1 MKILLATYW
10 SIPHL
15 GGVWNYMSQL
25 KTRLEELG
33 HTADILGYGGENTY
47 VHLVGKDKVIPRER
61 WVPFVSSILLRS
73 KYPEVYQN
81 NYIEYMETQRYTY
94 ELAAAEFGLHD
105 YDIIHTQDVLST
117 VALNRIKPE
126 GVPLVAT
133 LHGLVSHEMRHILQS
148 SQKSSSS
155 HLAEAY
161 FDHIE
166 RLGAQSASVTIVA
179 NDWLRNIL
187 IEEFGVQYEQF
198 EKLHYGFSIG
208 RFLEQQAL
216 PTTMQVPSGKK
227 LIVYTGRLIEL
238 KGVGYL
244 VDALASLKDRQ
255 DWVCWIIGNGR
266 DQQQLQNRVVNAGLH
281 SHVSFL
287 GKRDDVPSILKL
299 ADIVVSPSLIDN
311 QPLSVIEAQLSG
323 KAVIVS
329 DAGGLPEMVNH
340 GVTGLVIPKADTAA
354 IRSAI
359 QTLLEDEPYRKVL
372 GEQAKEWGLS
382 HWSMEAGVDHLLEI
396 YKRYVPGS

>member
-25 KTRLEELG
+25 KTRLEEMG
-33 HTADILGYGGENTY
+33 HTADILGYGGENSY
-47 VHLVGKDKVIPRER
+47 VHLVGKDKLIPRER
-61 WVPFVSSILLRS
+61 WVPYVSSILPRS
-73 KYPEVYQN
+73 KYPEMYRN

-117 VALNRIKPE
+117 VALDRVKPD
-126 GVPLVAT
+126 GVPLIAT

-148 SQKSSSS
+148 SQKSSTS

-166 RLGAQSASVTIVA
+166 KLGAQSASVTIVA

-187 IEEFGVQYEQF
+187 VEDFAVPNGQF

-216 PTTMQVPSGKK
+216 PTTMQVPPGKK

-238 KGVGYL
+238 KGLGYL

-255 DWVCWIIGNGR
+255 DWVCWMIGEGR
-266 DQQQLQNRVVNAGLH
+266 HKQQLQNRVMNAGLQA
-281 SHVSFL
+281 HVVFT
-287 GKRDDVPSILKL
+287 GKREDVPSILKL

-323 KAVIVS
+323 RAVIVS

-354 IRSAI
+354 LHSAI
-359 QTLLEDEPYRKVL
+359 QTLLDDEPYRKVL
-372 GEQAKEWGLS
+372 GEQAKEWGMS
-382 HWSMEAGVDHLLEI
+382 HWSMEAGVDHLMEI
-396 YKRYVPGS
+396 YKRYAAKS

>member
-25 KTRLEELG
+25 KTRLEEMG
-33 HTADILGYGGENTY
+33 HTADILGYGGENSY
-47 VHLVGKDKVIPRER
+47 VHLVGKDKLIPRER
-61 WVPFVSSILLRS
+61 WVPYVSSILQRS
-73 KYPEVYQN
+73 KYPEMYRN

-105 YDIIHTQDVLST
+105 YDIIHTQDVFST
-117 VALNRIKPE
+117 VALDRVKPE
-126 GVPLVAT
+126 GVPLIAT

-148 SQKSSSS
+148 SQKSSTS

-166 RLGAQSASVTIVA
+166 KLGAQSASITIVA

-187 IEEFGVQYEQF
+187 VEDFAVPNGQF
-198 EKLHYGFSIG
+198 QKLHYGFSIG

-216 PTTMQVPSGKK
+216 PTTMQVPPGKK

-238 KGVGYL
+238 KGLSYL

-255 DWVCWIIGNGR
+255 DWVCWMIGEGR
-266 DQQQLQNRVVNAGLH
+266 NKQQLQNRVINAGLQA
-281 SHVSFL
+281 HVVFL
-287 GKRDDVPSILKL
+287 GKREDVPSILKL

-323 KAVIVS
+323 RAVIVS

-354 IRSAI
+354 LHSAI
-359 QTLLEDEPYRKVL
+359 QTLLDDEPYRKVL
-372 GEQAKEWGLS
+372 GEQAKEWGMS
-382 HWSMEAGVDHLLEI
+382 HWSMEAGVDHLMEI
-396 YKRYVPGS
+396 YKRYAANS

>member
-25 KTRLEELG
+25 KTRLEEMG
-33 HTADILGYGGENTY
+33 HTADILGYGGENSY
-47 VHLVGKDKVIPRER
+47 VHLVGKDKLVPRER
-61 WVPFVSSILLRS
+61 WVPYVSSILQRS
-73 KYPEVYQN
+73 KYPEMYRN

-105 YDIIHTQDVLST
+105 YDIIHTQDVFST
-117 VALNRIKPE
+117 VALDRVKPE
-126 GVPLVAT
+126 GVPLIAT

-148 SQKSSSS
+148 SQKSSTS

-166 RLGAQSASVTIVA
+166 KLGAQSASITIVA

-187 IEEFGVQYEQF
+187 VEDFAVPNGQF
-198 EKLHYGFSIG
+198 QKLHYGFSIG

-216 PTTMQVPSGKK
+216 PTTMQVPPGKK

-238 KGVGYL
+238 KGLSYL

-255 DWVCWIIGNGR
+255 DWVCWMIGEGR
-266 DQQQLQNRVVNAGLH
+266 NKQQLQNRVINAGLQA
-281 SHVSFL
+281 HVVFL
-287 GKRDDVPSILKL
+287 GKREDVPSILKL

-323 KAVIVS
+323 RAVIVS

-354 IRSAI
+354 LHSAI
-359 QTLLEDEPYRKVL
+359 QTLLDDEPYRKVL
-372 GEQAKEWGLS
+372 GEQAKEWGMS
-382 HWSMEAGVDHLLEI
+382 HWSMEAGVDHLMEI
-396 YKRYVPGS
+396 YKRYAANS

>member
-47 VHLVGKDKVIPRER
+47 VHLVGKDKMIPRER
-61 WVPFVSSILLRS
+61 WVPYISSVLQRS
-73 KYPEVYQN
+73 KYPEMYRN

-105 YDIIHTQDVLST
+105 YDIIHTQDVFST
-117 VALNRIKPE
+117 VALDRVKPE
-126 GVPLVAT
+126 GVPLIAT

-148 SQKSSSS
+148 SQKSSTS

-166 RLGAQSASVTIVA
+166 KLGAQSASITIVA
-179 NDWLRNIL
+179 NDWLRSIL
-187 IEEFGVQYEQF
+187 VEDFAVPNGQF

-216 PTTMQVPSGKK
+216 PTTMQVPPGKK

-238 KGVGYL
+238 KGLSYL

-255 DWVCWIIGNGR
+255 DWVCWMIGEGR
-266 DQQQLQNRVVNAGLH
+266 NKQQLQNRVINAGLQA
-281 SHVSFL
+281 HVVFL
-287 GKRDDVPSILKL
+287 GKREDVPSILKL

-323 KAVIVS
+323 RAVIVS

-354 IRSAI
+354 LHSAI
-359 QTLLEDEPYRKVL
+359 QTLLDDEPYRKVL
-372 GEQAKEWGLS
+372 GEQAKEWGMS
-382 HWSMEAGVDHLLEI
+382 HWSMEAGVDHLMEI
-396 YKRYVPGS
+396 YKRYAANS

>member
-25 KTRLEELG
+25 KARLEEMG
-33 HTADILGYGGENTY
+33 HTADILGYGGENSY
-47 VHLVGKDKVIPRER
+47 VHLVGKDKLIPRER
-61 WVPFVSSILLRS
+61 WVPYVSSILQRS
-73 KYPEVYQN
+73 KYPEMYRN

-117 VALNRIKPE
+117 VALDRVKPE
-126 GVPLVAT
+126 GVPLIAT

-148 SQKSSSS
+148 SQKSSTS

-166 RLGAQSASVTIVA
+166 KLGAQSASITIVA

-187 IEEFGVQYEQF
+187 VEEFAVPNGQF

-216 PTTMQVPSGKK
+216 PTTMQVPPGKK

-238 KGVGYL
+238 KGLSYL

-255 DWVCWIIGNGR
+255 DWVCWMIGEGR
-266 DQQQLQNRVVNAGLH
+266 NKQQLQNRVINAGLQA
-281 SHVSFL
+281 HVVFL
-287 GKRDDVPSILKL
+287 GKREDVPSILKL

-323 KAVIVS
+323 RAVIVS

-354 IRSAI
+354 LHSAI
-359 QTLLEDEPYRKVL
+359 QTLLDDEPYRKVL
-372 GEQAKEWGLS
+372 GEQAKEWGMS
-382 HWSMEAGVDHLLEI
+382 HWSMEAGVDHLMEI
-396 YKRYVPGS
+396 YKRYAANS